1 MSSRCTYTRRAYIYV
16 CAIHIHVHGYKGV
29 TAGLTPR
36 SRSRRRF
43 NFINR
48 NCCLYL
54 VRKGARLIVT
64 IPTGRILNRVL
75 PPPPPSPRPVLS
87 PSPYPPAPV
96 APGQGSKAGRE
107 LLVRDVC
114 IAELFTESHTH
125 ARARA
130 HARRAEGG
138 GAERGRE
145 SREPRGHSPFNEPL
159 LERGAPRAHISSAL
173 ATPTRS
179 LRRKKTER
187 GERERERERKPTG
200 LI

>member
-130 HARRAEGG
+130 RARTQSGREGG
-138 GAERGRE
+138 RRGGE
-145 SREPRGHSPFNEPL
+145 SRGNHADTPRLTSHSSSGEHLGRTSRAL
-159 LERGAPRAHISSAL
+159 LRHPPALFEGKKPR
-173 ATPTRS
+173 
-179 LRRKKTER
+179 E
-187 GERERERERKPTG
+187 ERERERER
-200 LI
+200 